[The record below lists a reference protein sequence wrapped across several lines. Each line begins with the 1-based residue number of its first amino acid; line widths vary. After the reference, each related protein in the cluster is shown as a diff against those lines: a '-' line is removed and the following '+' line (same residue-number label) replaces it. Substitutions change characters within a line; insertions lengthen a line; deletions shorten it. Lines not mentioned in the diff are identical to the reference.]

1 MGVHRGPRFQGESG
15 WGVENVRAACVLC
28 ATGHDARA
36 DVWALGLIALEVA
49 TRRIPFHHVKEVV
62 LTGNLGRPEAVNP
75 PLFLPDDCPGFF
87 LTRRIAV
94 SVCAHHVYSSNARAH
109 STVV

>member
-1 MGVHRGPRFQGESG
+1 MERERGECD
-15 WGVENVRAACVLC
+15 ACHSR

-62 LTGNLGRPEAVNP
+62 LTSNLGRPEAVNP
-75 PLFLPDDCPGFF
+75 PLFLPDDCPGMHTRYF
-87 LTRRIAV
+87 LNCFTSFHRM
-94 SVCAHHVYSSNARAH
+94 HSSYARACW
-109 STVV
+109 TVD